1 MPEPLTCLLNPAPF
15 FFYMYPPHSR
25 NKKRRRR
32 RGRRSRRCGVSV
44 ANWPANKPHIHSATF
59 NQRPLSRPDP
69 GQGRAATDSD
79 TCANSHFMATPG
91 HQSLLLP
98 CIPYI
103 TYRRHCLR
111 STFAR
116 RDTRWSFPAS
126 RPLSNGVA
134 RCEVSWTKHRG
145 PWTVALGTWHD
156 VSLSP
161 NHRHPPLRAGLS
173 LSPLS
178 HQIPKWSPQRPM
190 IT

>member
-1 MPEPLTCLLNPAPF
+1 
-15 FFYMYPPHSR
+15 MYPPHSR
-25 NKKRRRR
+25 NKKKRR

-103 TYRRHCLR
+103 TYRRHRLR
-111 STFAR
+111 STLAR
-116 RDTRWSFPAS
+116 RTQDELFRL
-126 RPLSNGVA
+126 LSNGVA
-134 RCEVSWTKHRG
+134 RVKVHGPSTVDHG
-145 PWTVALGTWHD
+145 PWLMGHGTMCRCHPTTGTHPCAVAF
-156 VSLSP
+156 
-161 NHRHPPLRAGLS
+161 